1 VFAEIYLRL
10 MKDGWTLPEID
21 CMDLC
26 YFLRL
31 MGHRLKGE
39 AAGPPRDG
47 KPKAG
52 DRGLYIDQFALF

>member
-1 VFAEIYLRL
+1 MFAEIYLRL

-21 CMDLC
+21 RMDLC

-39 AAGPPRDG
+39 AAGLPQREEPQT
-47 KPKAG
+47 G
-52 DRGLYIDQFALF
+52 DRGLYIDQFGLF